1 MKKIFIYFAILSFFA
16 CASVSTAQTNKLS
29 LGMTKAEVIELL
41 GEPQRVSAVSGKEIL
56 EYDLRGKAYK
66 ACHALMGV
74 ATLGIASGAC
84 NNRTDLFEITLINGK
99 VDGYRTY
106 E

>member
-41 GEPQRVSAVSGKEIL
+41 GEPQRVSAFSGKEIM
-56 EYDLRGKAYK
+56 EYDVRGKAYK
-66 ACHALMGV
+66 ACAAFTG
-74 ATLGIASGAC
+74 ATTLGMATGIC
-84 NNRTDLFEITLINGK
+84 NNRTELFEITIVNGK
-99 VDGYRTY
+99 VDGYRSY